1 MKQTYLEH
9 SHYLQIIKRILR
21 AQHIAWETQG
31 TKKSLVV
38 KIDGKTH
45 SLPLEGEEI
54 NHETYSH
61 LINNLLG
68 SSEETIKT
76 ENGQG
81 QTT

>member
-9 SHYLQIIKRILR
+9 SHYLQIIKRILK

-31 TKKSLVV
+31 TNKSLIV
-38 KIDGKTH
+38 KIDGKIH

-54 NHETYSH
+54 NHETYKH

-68 SSEETIKT
+68 NTEEKVETVSE
-76 ENGQG
+76 NP
-81 QTT
+81 QT